1 MLIILGGL
9 PATGKTTIARLLAA
23 RIGAVHLRIDTI
35 EEAIFAAR
43 PSQTER
49 GPEGY
54 LVAYGIADDNL
65 KLGLTVIADCVNA
78 LNITR
83 EAWRSVAVRAARP
96 AVEIEV
102 TCSDAEAHRH
112 RLEAREHGPHKLRW
126 QAIVD
131 RRYDHWEDATM
142 VVDTA
147 VKGAEAIVDDLV
159 EILRI
164 PTR

>member
-23 RIGAVHLRIDTI
+23 CLGAVHLRIDTI
-35 EEAIFAAR
+35 EEAILAAR

-54 LVAYGIADDNL
+54 LVAYGIAEDNL
-65 KLGLTVIADCVNA
+65 KLGLIVIADCVNA
-78 LNITR
+78 LDIAR

-102 TCSDAEAHRH
+102 TCSDAEVHRR
-112 RLEAREHGPHKLRW
+112 RLEAREDGLHELSW

-131 RRYDHWEDATM
+131 RPYDLWEETSV

-147 VKGAEAIVDDLV
+147 MKSAQTIVDDLV